1 METEGVAVPHTRKIL
16 IVDDEE
22 IFADNLKSYCARCG
36 WDSLVAC
43 TGKLAVAAAADFVP
57 EIILLDYRLPDM
69 DGFDVLAAI
78 RAANP
83 HCPCV
88 LMTGHP
94 AETVRAGAQ
103 RHGIER
109 ILYKPFSLSDMNAA
123 LAGAAADFS
132 AGSGGA
138 VPPQ

>member
-1 METEGVAVPHTRKIL
+1 VPHTRKIL

-22 IFADNLKSYCARCG
+22 IFADNLKNYCARCG

-43 TGKLAVAAAADFVP
+43 TGKLAVAAASDFLP
-57 EIILLDYRLPDM
+57 EVILLDYRLPDM
-69 DGFDVLAAI
+69 DGFDVLEAI
-78 RAANP
+78 RAGQLR
-83 HCPCV
+83 CPCV

-103 RHGIER
+103 RHGIGR
-109 ILYKPFSLSDMNAA
+109 ILYKPFSLSDMDAA
-123 LAGAAADFS
+123 LVAAVADFS
-132 AGSGGA
+132 AGSGSA